1 MFNGSCA
8 WARRPRGMAALSV
21 PKEPKQ
27 SMVSFVVGDGAIALT
42 YSFQRK

>member
-27 SMVSFVVGDGAIALT
+27 SFVVGDGAIALT